1 MNKIGL
7 DNASYFETNGAKL
20 GEIKAQLDSQSDKD
34 KLEGMKRLIAV
45 FFSVDQL
52 APTTYNPLD
61 P

>member
-45 FFSVDQL
+45 IIL
-52 APTTYNPLD
+52 TMPINTIHL
-61 P
+61 